1 MVKPGGA
8 NYLVDTVKGYCSCP
22 FRAENGL
29 CKHRVWAGWQAEADA
44 RAAEW
49 EEQQAARYE
58 LLAGKF

>member
-44 RAAEW
+44 RSAEW
-49 EEQQAARYE
+49 MPIDRIA
-58 LLAGKF
+58 